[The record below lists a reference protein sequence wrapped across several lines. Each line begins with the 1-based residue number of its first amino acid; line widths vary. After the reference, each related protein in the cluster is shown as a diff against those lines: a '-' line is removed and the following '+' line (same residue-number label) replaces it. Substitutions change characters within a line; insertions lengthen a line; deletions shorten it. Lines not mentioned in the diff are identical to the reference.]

1 MSDAIVIPHM
11 SVEQLIAALQKLVAE
26 KPALAS
32 AGVTYQIPE
41 GGSVPISKIEVYE
54 SFGYI
59 RICDPRNK

>member
-1 MSDAIVIPHM
+1 MPDTIMIPDM

-26 KPALAS
+26 KPTLAQ

-41 GGSVPISKIEVYE
+41 GGSISISKIEIYT